1 MSNEKIK
8 HKNLHSLSMLCITA
22 VLLFL
27 NIMLFSTVLTG
38 CGAGKTKGTESD
50 GASGSSD
57 RTGRFVESKMVLPE
71 EIGSV
76 IKMKQLSDQTIEV
89 VGRDKDYSLWV
100 AKSSDSGTT
109 WATSQLTDIATYDI
123 VTIADD
129 GTIAVIDYAENGSC
143 PVTVVEPDGSAHS
156 FSVELSGTDGV
167 VYAAALDTEK
177 NLVMTDT
184 ADATYI
190 INTEDGS
197 KKGTLDIEDET
208 FISFL
213 DIIGTD
219 CIAVTREGVYLF
231 DSITGKEKDEL
242 TAISELIQADD
253 SLLYQHT
260 DSGQPVVFARGEG
273 ADSIV
278 FACYKG
284 IYHYTIGGSVTEELV
299 PGAQAA
305 LGNSGSIFYGISM
318 QDETHF
324 LVAGSNGMEAAVYSY
339 VYDSDAAASPDQ
351 ELNIYA
357 LEDTDTL
364 RQAVSIFRQQE
375 PDIYVN
381 LEVGM
386 TDGSGVTLEDALK
399 TLSTDILAGNGPDVL
414 ILDGMP
420 VDSYIGKG
428 ILADIS
434 DVVEDVDSSDGL
446 IASIVKGSTED
457 GKIYAIPTRFLVS
470 ILTGDEKTTV
480 AANSLKT
487 LADRIV
493 ALAKEQSTPY
503 VVQEKIAEGMLQD
516 LYLADSP
523 NWVNE
528 DNSLDETKISDF
540 LAQTK
545 RIYDVDDHSNAES
558 YQNYSESGVLN
569 GYRYG
574 SFDSLD
580 LFTGTCSVEFGTIA
594 DVADYQT
601 MLSAISE
608 DGASYSSLSFDG
620 HTAYVPFLQAGVVA
634 GGNEEA
640 GKAFVKTLL
649 GKEAGEGSNGIP
661 VNEAALK
668 VQLQTLM
675 DPTETSLAF
684 SRDGSDK
691 VYTIYYRSL
700 TNEEVDEILAQL
712 ESVDEPALVDRT
724 VQNLVVEQGSKYL
737 KGELSLEQA
746 VNAIMQKM
754 NLYLAE

>member
-219 CIAVTREGVYLF
+219 CIAVTSEGVYLF

-260 DSGQPVVFARGEG
+260 DSGQPMVFARGEG

-284 IYHYTIGGSVTEELV
+284 IYHYT
-299 PGAQAA
+299 
-305 LGNSGSIFYGISM
+305 
-318 QDETHF
+318 
-324 LVAGSNGMEAAVYSY
+324 
-339 VYDSDAAASPDQ
+339 
-351 ELNIYA
+351 
-357 LEDTDTL
+357 
-364 RQAVSIFRQQE
+364 
-375 PDIYVN
+375 
-381 LEVGM
+381 
-386 TDGSGVTLEDALK
+386 
-399 TLSTDILAGNGPDVL
+399 
-414 ILDGMP
+414 
-420 VDSYIGKG
+420 
-428 ILADIS
+428 
-434 DVVEDVDSSDGL
+434 
-446 IASIVKGSTED
+446 
-457 GKIYAIPTRFLVS
+457 
-470 ILTGDEKTTV
+470 
-480 AANSLKT
+480 
-487 LADRIV
+487 
-493 ALAKEQSTPY
+493 
-503 VVQEKIAEGMLQD
+503 
-516 LYLADSP
+516 
-523 NWVNE
+523 
-528 DNSLDETKISDF
+528 
-540 LAQTK
+540 
-545 RIYDVDDHSNAES
+545 
-558 YQNYSESGVLN
+558 
-569 GYRYG
+569 
-574 SFDSLD
+574 
-580 LFTGTCSVEFGTIA
+580 
-594 DVADYQT
+594 
-601 MLSAISE
+601 
-608 DGASYSSLSFDG
+608 
-620 HTAYVPFLQAGVVA
+620 
-634 GGNEEA
+634 
-640 GKAFVKTLL
+640 
-649 GKEAGEGSNGIP
+649 
-661 VNEAALK
+661 
-668 VQLQTLM
+668 
-675 DPTETSLAF
+675 
-684 SRDGSDK
+684 
-691 VYTIYYRSL
+691 
-700 TNEEVDEILAQL
+700 
-712 ESVDEPALVDRT
+712 
-724 VQNLVVEQGSKYL
+724 
-737 KGELSLEQA
+737 
-746 VNAIMQKM
+746 
-754 NLYLAE
+754 